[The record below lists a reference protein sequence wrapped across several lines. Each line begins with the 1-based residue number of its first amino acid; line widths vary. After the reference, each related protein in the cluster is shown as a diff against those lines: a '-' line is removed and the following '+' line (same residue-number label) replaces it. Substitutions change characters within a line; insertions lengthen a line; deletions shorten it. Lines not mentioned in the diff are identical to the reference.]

1 MKPTTAQK
9 SEQDSFRSC
18 STNKELNFYKAV
30 KCCQSN
36 WVNYFSCFHWTLSHQ
51 MAETPLNN
59 AFVINPV
66 I

>member
-1 MKPTTAQK
+1 MLYEVHRGAWQGAGWIDLSNFHEGTTGAGGN
-9 SEQDSFRSC
+9 QD
-18 STNKELNFYKAV
+18 V
-30 KCCQSN
+30 IIDH
-36 WVNYFSCFHWTLSHQ
+36 FSCFHWTLSHQ